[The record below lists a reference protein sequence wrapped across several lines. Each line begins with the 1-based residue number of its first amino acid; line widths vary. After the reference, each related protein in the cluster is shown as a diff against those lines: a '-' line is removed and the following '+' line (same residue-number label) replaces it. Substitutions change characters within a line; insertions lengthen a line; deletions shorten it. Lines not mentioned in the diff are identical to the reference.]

1 MAPTPTSSDEDE
13 HPEEEDQLAAGRV
26 PAVAPGALG
35 QQAGPAEFAA
45 PQEVG
50 PNLLNPPLPPG
61 IMAEKATSTIPIEKF
76 QSGVDDFD
84 DWIEMFERAVKLAT
98 NAPAVRLP
106 ALFLD
111 WLSISLDS
119 AAKDVFR
126 QIPTT
131 ATYAEAKTLLK
142 KLLVDP
148 CEAYKWQSMKTKIT
162 WDEKESFHAL
172 ATRVKRAVDKY
183 EKYLDAEG
191 KKRSYFFRFREALP
205 KPFKDS
211 IDLGIEKDERTI
223 ENAILMASRVQMTR
237 SDQEVTFAAAA
248 MVENRVHGL
257 ELQVQALGTKIDKV
271 LSLKDSEDKKDKDKK
286 ERGSGRDRRYDRNPS
301 PRPRYSSGASTSR
314 SPSRDRDRRDRGDR
328 NRRDRGDRRDRGNRR
343 DRDKRGED
351 RKSGRDNRRS
361 GRDRDNRRSSPSTSQ
376 SRSRDKDRDRKRK
389 GKEDDRKKSDKSD
402 HRSLKTEDESSQDEV
417 DEGILNACIESLQA
431 KVAAQKG
438 KRSKARGNE

>member
-1 MAPTPTSSDEDE
+1 
-13 HPEEEDQLAAGRV
+13 
-26 PAVAPGALG
+26 
-35 QQAGPAEFAA
+35 
-45 PQEVG
+45 
-50 PNLLNPPLPPG
+50 
-61 IMAEKATSTIPIEKF
+61 MAEKGTSTIPIEKF

-84 DWIEMFERAVKLAT
+84 DWVEMFERAVKLAT

-126 QIPTT
+126 QVPAT

-211 IDLGIEKDERTI
+211 IDLGLEEDERTI

-237 SDQEVTFAAAA
+237 SEQEVTFAAAA

-257 ELQVQALGTKIDKV
+257 ELQVQALGTKIDK
-271 LSLKDSEDKKDKDKK
+271 LCLETSADRK

-301 PRPRYSSGASTSR
+301 PRNRSSSSSSG
-314 SPSRDRDRRDRGDR
+314 SPSRNRDRRDRGDHS
-328 NRRDRGDRRDRGNRR
+328 RRDRGIRHDRDRR
-343 DRDKRGED
+343 
-351 RKSGRDNRRS
+351 RKS
-361 GRDRDNRRSSPSTSQ
+361 DRDNRRSSSSTSEGQ
-376 SRSRDKDRDRKRK
+376 SRDKDRDRKHR
-389 GKEDDRKKSDKSD
+389 GKDDRRTSG
-402 HRSLKTEDESSQDEV
+402 KTDNESSDDEV
-417 DEGILNACIESLQA
+417 DEEVLNACIASLQA
-431 KVAAQKG
+431 KMAAQKN
-438 KRSKARGNE
+438 KRC